1 MYTPLPPP
9 SPITLRAAVELIWR
23 DPTWWRKCLLHGA
36 LAMTIIGLPL
46 AVGFIMESYDN
57 TRRGYPIPL
66 PPWRDW
72 TLRALTGIFA
82 LLIDLAF
89 FLLPLMVGGLILSC
103 SGLVLV
109 LAAQTALLA
118 PIINAILIVMGLV
131 WLFFFMI
138 GVAPIGR
145 LLFAEEGQIERAL
158 SAETVRRALTAPYC
172 TYFWRARLASLAA
185 YLPAALLAFLTGLL
199 IMFNAPLIV
208 IAVASWFLCSA
219 GIFAQ
224 LIGAQLYVAAER
236 QSQRMQSA

>member
-9 SPITLRAAVELIWR
+9 TTLRAAVELIWR

-36 LAMTIIGLPL
+36 LAITIIGLPL

-57 TRRGYPIPL
+57 TRRGYPLPL

-89 FLLPLMVGGLILSC
+89 FLLPLMIGGLILGC
-103 SGLVLV
+103 SGLFLA

-118 PIINAILIVMGLV
+118 PVINTILALMGLV
-131 WLFFFMI
+131 WLCFFMI

-158 SAETVRRALTAPYC
+158 SFETIRRALSAPYRIF
-172 TYFWRARLASLAA
+172 FWRARLASLAA
-185 YLPAALLAFLTGLL
+185 YLPAALLALMTGLL
-199 IMFNAPLIV
+199 ITFNAPLVV
-208 IAVASWFLCSA
+208 IGLAGWLVCSA
-219 GIFAQ
+219 GVFAQ
-224 LIGAQLYVAAER
+224 LVGAQLYVAAER
-236 QSQRMQSA
+236 QAQMTQRA